1 MAGEISSRSRKERE
15 YDVSCLRMASNEQS
29 WIGDTVHDFIHSSI
43 WLSPIQTFID
53 NHCASFD
60 IDDETPSSSNG
71 EEEEI
76 YAKYRTLVRSL
87 IEGLGEDLKLDQRAL
102 KEFCE
107 RPNSLATD
115 ESYEQLFSAN
125 DFDQFKEL
133 MRRKNLILQL
143 QAMVHL
149 QLECGVL
156 KPTETE
162 DDRILQLLVA
172 ATKPMKSTTKI
183 ESVPEEILR
192 EKLQQ
197 LTVNEDDAS
206 PNVSSRREFLKQQR
220 DLIIEKQ
227 RDERVRDLE
236 KEEKKSARPQ
246 SAVKIAKK
254 AMLTADDVQKKLR
267 REVLDKH

>member
-1 MAGEISSRSRKERE
+1 
-15 YDVSCLRMASNEQS
+15 MASNHEQS
-29 WIGDTVHDFIHSSI
+29 WIGDTVHDFIHSPI
-43 WLSPIQTFID
+43 WLSPIQTFVD
-53 NHCASFD
+53 RHCASFD
-60 IDDETPSSSNG
+60 IDDENPSSSNS

-76 YAKYRTLVRSL
+76 YKAYRNLVRAL
-87 IEGLGEDLKLDQRAL
+87 IDGLGEDLKLDQRAL
-102 KEFCE
+102 REFCE
-107 RPNSLATD
+107 RPNPLATD

-172 ATKPMKSTTKI
+172 ATKPMKSSKI
-183 ESVPEEILR
+183 DSVPEEILR

-197 LTVNEDDAS
+197 LTVNDNDGAS
-206 PNVSSRREFLKQQR
+206 PDVSSRQAFLKQQR
-220 DLIIEKQ
+220 DLIVEKQ

-236 KEEKKSARPQ
+236 KEEKKAQRPQ

-254 AMLTADDVQKKLR
+254 ATLLTAEELENRRSVAAKLR
-267 REVLDKH
+267 REVVDKH